1 MSKRSFPLVALIFT
15 TVSVVLAGRGE
26 ATTAVR
32 LSLEDLTAVS
42 SAVVHGTV
50 VDTQSRWN
58 ETRSL
63 IVTDVRIRVADMV
76 KGSPAGEIT
85 VTQLGGEVGKLKTEV
100 PGAADFRAGEETVL
114 FLAEDGRGGGLV
126 VAGLS
131 QGRFDVTQ
139 DARTGRKTLH
149 GLDPERLEGLA
160 RTGPA
165 AAGRGVPPGPAL
177 AAPDGSVSLE
187 RFLARVRDLV
197 ETAGQGGGR

>member
-1 MSKRSFPLVALIFT
+1 MSKRSFPLIALIFM
-15 TVSVVLAGRGE
+15 TVSVVLSGRGE

-58 ETRSL
+58 ETGSL
-63 IVTDVRIRVADMV
+63 IVTDVRIRVADMI

-100 PGAADFRAGEETVL
+100 PGAAAFRAGEETVL
-114 FLAEDGRGGGLV
+114 FLAEDGRGGLV

-131 QGRFDVTQ
+131 QGRFDVME
-139 DARTGRKTLH
+139 DARTGRKTLR
-149 GLDPERLEGLA
+149 GLDPERLQGLV

-165 AAGRGVPPGPAL
+165 AAGQGSPPGPAL
-177 AAPDGSVSLE
+177 TAPDGSVSLE
-187 RFLARVRDLV
+187 RFLNRVRDLV